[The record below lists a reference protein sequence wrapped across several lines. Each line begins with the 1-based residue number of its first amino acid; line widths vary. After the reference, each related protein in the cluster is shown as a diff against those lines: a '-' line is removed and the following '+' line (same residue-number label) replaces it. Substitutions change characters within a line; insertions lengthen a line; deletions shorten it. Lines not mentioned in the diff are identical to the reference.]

1 LYYGVLAGRII
12 KNLLK
17 PSERRLT
24 REQLIGLALQ
34 LGARRVAGWSDA
46 EEILSKEAVAPTPLQ
61 LQIVFPIPPKSDSK
75 IAGSHILLAH

>member
-1 LYYGVLAGRII
+1 M
-12 KNLLK
+12 K

-46 EEILSKEAVAPTPLQ
+46 EEILSKEAVAPTPLHIAYFRD
-61 LQIVFPIPPKSDSK
+61 LIKSCYFK
-75 IAGSHILLAH
+75 NVGKGIT